1 MSRPSLF
8 NILFRYKHHYDS
20 SSMLK
25 YLLQFFGEIFSPESE
40 SLKGIVEYRDSPAL
54 KGFSNELDIL
64 ALLSGER

>member
-1 MSRPSLF
+1 
-8 NILFRYKHHYDS
+8 
-20 SSMLK
+20 MLK